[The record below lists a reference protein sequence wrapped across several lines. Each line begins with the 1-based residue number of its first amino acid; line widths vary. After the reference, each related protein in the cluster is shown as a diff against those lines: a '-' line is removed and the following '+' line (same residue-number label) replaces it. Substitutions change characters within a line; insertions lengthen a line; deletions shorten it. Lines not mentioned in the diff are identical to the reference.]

1 MGAAGRE
8 HERRAFLVTRHLMES
23 LALLAHLTG

>member
-8 HERRAFLVTRHLMES
+8 HVRRNFLVTRQLS
-23 LALLAHLTG
+23 DYLALLAHLTR